1 MKHLMQSMR
10 TLLSLLVVLS
20 FSLVDLAR
28 SPAAAWAATAGAAS
42 PGPHAVQARAKKKK
56 RPRPAKVK
64 SADKKP
70 EKAKK
75 NDRGFEL

>member
-1 MKHLMQSMR
+1 MR
-10 TLLSLLVVLS
+10 TLISLLVVLS
-20 FSLVDLAR
+20 FSIVDLAA
-28 SPAAAWAATAGAAS
+28 SPAAAWAAGTSTRGATS
-42 PGPHAVQARAKKKK
+42 PSRPAVQARAKKKK

-64 SADKKP
+64 SAEKKP